1 MLFESGTRMDKNLVL
16 SVVSKARNIIGIS
29 ITERKYEYENIV
41 IVNHK
46 AFLKSVVI
54 LLTADFQLSLKK
66 KNTVYVYPV
75 DRCWVALYICLCVY
89 IYMKKNMTESCICTP
104 VQRLRLCH

>member
-1 MLFESGTRMDKNLVL
+1 MLFESGTRMDKSLFL
-16 SVVSKARNIIGIS
+16 SVVSRARNIISIS
-29 ITERKYEYENIV
+29 ITERKCDYENIV

-66 KNTVYVYPV
+66 KNTVYVYSV
-75 DRCWVALYICLCVY
+75 DRCCVALYMCVCVY
-89 IYMKKNMTESCICTP
+89 I
-104 VQRLRLCH
+104 